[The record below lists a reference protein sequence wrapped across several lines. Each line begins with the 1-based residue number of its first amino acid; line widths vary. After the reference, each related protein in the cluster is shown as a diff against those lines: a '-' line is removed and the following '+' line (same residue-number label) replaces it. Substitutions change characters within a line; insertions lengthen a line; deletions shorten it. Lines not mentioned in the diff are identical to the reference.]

1 MRVMNYIKYL
11 LLVLLLSISAAK
23 ADGPYPYYD
32 VHETAVDGRTNKV
45 KLIHNGLAGLA
56 LRIDMIRRAEHEIV
70 MEYFIWEKDLAGK
83 VLLLEL
89 MRKGSQMRKALK
101 PFKIKIILD
110 KSITIFEVNEYY
122 AEVLSKYGIEVA
134 YHNRALDPLTMQFR
148 DHRKLIAIDSI
159 EAITGGRNI
168 GDDYFDLDLEY
179 NFLDRDIW
187 VKGPMA
193 KTMRDSFHGYWNHK
207 RTVKESVKP
216 VVDEINPLIRSQR
229 RRNTLRLEI
238 HNRKKI
244 EAREFLRVTD
254 EVRFASPKIM
264 RTGLKTLEKFKT
276 YDCPKMTFSS
286 DKPGGNASVS
296 LFKDYDSYRILR
308 KTIYRKIEA
317 VKKKL
322 FIESPYWILNQPMGE
337 ALKSLLDTDREVKV
351 LTNSLNSTDAFYVS
365 SLFYDQVF
373 DWEKIGLKPFVYN
386 ADHLDNNLVVR
397 DKIKENRWGV
407 HAKTMV
413 FDEDSLMI
421 GTYNIDN
428 RSDYYNNEMAIFC
441 DGNKE
446 LVDDLK
452 KNIKERMTNAF
463 EISGEMKAIDGKGHS
478 ADVYGGANDEA
489 IRKMKNWKIPARI
502 FEPFM

>member
-1 MRVMNYIKYL
+1 MMKQFKYL
-11 LLVLLLSISAAK
+11 LFALLFSSTALFAE
-23 ADGPYPYYD
+23 GPYPFYD
-32 VHETAVDGRTNKV
+32 VHETAVDGKVNKV
-45 KLIHNGLAGLA
+45 KLLHNGLAALA

-70 MEYFIWEKDLAGK
+70 LEYFIWEKDLAGK
-83 VLLLEL
+83 ILLLEL
-89 MRKGSQMRKALK
+89 MRKGSQMKRANR
-101 PFKIKIILD
+101 PFKIRIILD

-122 AEVLSKYGIEVA
+122 AEILSKYGIEMA
-134 YHNRALDPLTMQFR
+134 YHNRALDPLTAQFR
-148 DHRKLIAIDSI
+148 DHRKLIAIDSK

-193 KTMRDSFHGYWNHK
+193 KTMRDSFQAYWDHK
-207 RTVKESVKP
+207 RIVKESNKP
-216 VVDEINPLIRSQR
+216 VVEEFSPLIRSQR

-238 HNRKKI
+238 HHRKKK
-244 EAREFLRVTD
+244 EALDFFRITD
-254 EVRFASPKIM
+254 EVRHASPRIM
-264 RTGLKTLEKFKT
+264 KTGLKTLEKFKT
-276 YDCPKMTFSS
+276 YDCPKMIFAS
-286 DKPGGNASVS
+286 DKPGGSAAVS
-296 LFKDYDSYRILR
+296 LFKDYNEYRILR
-308 KTIYRKIEA
+308 RTIYEKIDS
-317 VKKKL
+317 VKSKL

-337 ALKSLLDTDREVKV
+337 ALKRLLDSDREVKA

-373 DWEKIGLKPFVYN
+373 DWEKMGLKPYVYN
-386 ADHLDNNLVVR
+386 AEYLDNNLVIR
-397 DKIKENRWGV
+397 ELIKEKRWGV
-407 HAKTMV
+407 HAKTMI
-413 FDEDSLMI
+413 FDEDSFMI

-441 DGNKE
+441 DGSKE

-463 EISGEMKAIDGKGHS
+463 EITGEMRALDGKGHS
-478 ADVYGGANDEA
+478 ADVYGGADEEA
-489 IRKMKNWKIPARI
+489 IKKMKNWKIPARI

>member
-1 MRVMNYIKYL
+1 MNKIKYL
-11 LLVLLLSISAAK
+11 LLVILLSISAAH
-23 ADGPYPYYD
+23 ADAPYPFYD
-32 VHETAVDGRTNKV
+32 VHETAVDGRVNKV
-45 KLIHNGLAGLA
+45 KLLHNGLAALA

-70 MEYFIWEKDLAGK
+70 LEYFIWEKDLAGK
-83 VLLLEL
+83 ILLLEL
-89 MRKGSQMRKALK
+89 MRKGSQMKRAGQ
-101 PFKIKIILD
+101 PFTIRIILD

-122 AEVLSKYGIEVA
+122 AEILSKYGIEVA
-134 YHNRALDPLTMQFR
+134 YHNRALDPLTAQFR
-148 DHRKLIAIDSI
+148 DHRKLIAIDSK

-193 KTMRDSFHGYWNHK
+193 KTMRDSFVAYWNHK
-207 RTVKESVKP
+207 RIVKQSVDP
-216 VVDEINPLIRSQR
+216 VVEEFSPLIRSQR
-229 RRNTLRLEI
+229 RRNTARLEI
-238 HNRKKI
+238 HQRKKK
-244 EAREFLRVTD
+244 EAIDFFRITD

-264 RTGLKTLEKFKT
+264 KVGLKTLEKFKT
-276 YDCPKMTFSS
+276 YDCPKMTFAS
-286 DKPGGNASVS
+286 DKPGGRASVS

-308 KTIYRKIEA
+308 KTIFKKIDA
-317 VKKKL
+317 VKQKL

-337 ALKSLLDTDREVKV
+337 ALKRLLETDREVKA

-373 DWEKIGLKPFVYN
+373 DWEKIGLKPYVYN
-386 ADHLDNNLVVR
+386 AEYLDNNLVIR
-397 DKIKENRWGV
+397 DKIKTKRWGV
-407 HAKTMV
+407 HAKTMI

-446 LVDDLK
+446 LVMDLK
-452 KNIKERMTNAF
+452 NNIDERMKNAF
-463 EISGEMKAIDGKGHS
+463 EITGEMRALDGKGHS
-478 ADVYGGANDEA
+478 ADVYGGADEEA